1 MNLVPGWEWARTQ
14 LTQMNIVP
22 RLDRARTYPYKELQG
37 YQDFFFC
44 EKKYSLGKKNK
55 VWPSSSVP
63 FSSHGESKFWHL
75 SVSHQKREKW
85 ENRVARQVFGD
96 SLTETIW
103 QPLVKVTIILW
114 AGFCQFPIPKNPKAK
129 LEAHKSCAK
138 HFCVKNLLIKC
149 WLNWHQ
155 VPISLTIWK
164 QFFAIVLLS
173 RKIQTQTLSRE

>member
-1 MNLVPGWEWARTQ
+1 
-14 LTQMNIVP
+14 MNIVP

-37 YQDFFFC
+37 YQDFFFG

-129 LEAHKSCAK
+129 LEAHKSCANTFLLK
-138 HFCVKNLLIKC
+138 KLPAKCWWNWLQINFIVSDGLTIKKFITSEKNFCVTS
-149 WLNWHQ
+149 Q
-155 VPISLTIWK
+155 VA
-164 QFFAIVLLS
+164 FFAVCLKS
-173 RKIQTQTLSRE
+173 SKEK